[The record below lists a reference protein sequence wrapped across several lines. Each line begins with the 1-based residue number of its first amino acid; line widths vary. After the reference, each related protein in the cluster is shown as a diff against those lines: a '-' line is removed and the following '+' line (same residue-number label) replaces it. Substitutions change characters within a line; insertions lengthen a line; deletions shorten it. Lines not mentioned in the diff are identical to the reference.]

1 MALSRTRYPERVLI
15 VLNPDGTLKGAHQE
29 ELEIT
34 DDNGV
39 LSYRQLMAA
48 GVDQATLA
56 TILPTQATLTAQTQ
70 ALTTDLATM
79 TAARDALATERNAL
93 VAERDALLAQVEA
106 LQAEI
111 AAAAAEASV
120 VATVT
125 NYQARTALI
134 EAGLFAQADAAVK
147 AAGPASLLFQ
157 AWEYA
162 AEFRRDSPFIAQ
174 MAAVLNLT
182 SAQVDALFAAASQV
196 N

>member
-56 TILPTQATLTAQTQ
+56 TILPTQATLTAQVQ
-70 ALTTDLATM
+70 ALTADLAAM
-79 TAARDALATERNAL
+79 T
-93 VAERDALLAQVEA
+93 AERDALLAQVAA

-111 AAAAAEASV
+111 EAAETEAGL

-134 EAGLFAQADAAVK
+134 NAGLFAQVDAAVK

-162 AEFRRDSPFIAQ
+162 ADFRRDSPFIAQ
-174 MAAVLNLT
+174 MATALGLT
-182 SAQVDALFAAASQV
+182 QPQVDALFAAAAQV